1 MLCVHRCSWIWC
13 FCSLLSSPFFT
24 WWCLSSLFRCFCC
37 CELVQVRDLFH
48 CFMLMSSHLVGP
60 SHLVGRIMGKL
71 LPNMINSPS
80 CTSTKQPIYVCFIWI
95 YVLLYDLYNIY
106 VASNLT
112 QTKVD
117 KLTQSLYEWPV
128 EMSCFRFP
136 SKSFHRLFQITVSY
150 VPQFF
155 YLLQIEWSILDP
167 MTGPGRS
174 TDWISMMGI
183 WINLSTPFGLNMRIY
198 NLEPKAP
205 LRCLRIVSRK
215 GTTLPTNEFF
225 KCALIDFQLS

>member
-1 MLCVHRCSWIWC
+1 MFLFFVGHRP
-13 FCSLLSSPFFT
+13 SSRGGACRPYFIAFAVDVLPFSRT
-24 WWCLSSLFRCFCC
+24 
-37 CELVQVRDLFH
+37 
-48 CFMLMSSHLVGP
+48 
-60 SHLVGRIMGKL
+60 
-71 LPNMINSPS
+71 LPFGGTNHGNMINSPS
-80 CTSTKQPIYVCFIWI
+80 CISTKQPIYVCFIWI
-95 YVLLYDLYNIY
+95 FVLLYDLYNIY
-106 VASNLT
+106 VALNMT
-112 QTKVD
+112 RTKVD

-183 WINLSTPFGLNMRIY
+183 WINISTPFGLNIWIIWNPRRRWG
-198 NLEPKAP
+198 AW
-205 LRCLRIVSRK
+205 
-215 GTTLPTNEFF
+215 G
-225 KCALIDFQLS
+225 